1 VGEEPPAFLQFYD
14 AAEVHGPADGVAR
27 LQASPYQWRDPASI
41 PVRDWLYGRQILR
54 GHVHATIA
62 PGAGGKTTLKV
73 GTALSLATGRDLLGK
88 TVWGGPKRVWLW
100 NLEDSAEEMA
110 RSIQGACKHWGISK
124 ADLEGRLFLDTAL
137 DGARFCIATS
147 TSSHGLIINRPLVE
161 DLTRELTDR
170 KIDLFSLDP
179 LVSAHGVNEN
189 DNMEIDAVVKEF
201 AAVAHASGTAIDLSH
216 HTSKSGA
223 TETTALGARGAV
235 ALINACRSVLTINR
249 MNPEEAD
256 RFGIEGEERRRFFRV
271 YDDKNN
277 RAPPAENSDW
287 YRLISVDLENGGLAG
302 SDSVGVVVPWA
313 APKPF
318 DGLTGDHLLR
328 VQMAVAEGQWRDH
341 HSADDWVGNA
351 VAKALGLNVERKS
364 DRSRILE
371 LLRTWKKEG
380 ALKAIDGKDDRR
392 KPVKFVVVGRWQ
404 NDNGAPV
411 TQVERSAPV

>member
-1 VGEEPPAFLQFYD
+1 
-14 AAEVHGPADGVAR
+14 
-27 LQASPYQWRDPASI
+27 
-41 PVRDWLYGRQILR
+41 
-54 GHVHATIA
+54 
-62 PGAGGKTTLKV
+62 
-73 GTALSLATGRDLLGK
+73 
-88 TVWGGPKRVWLW
+88 
-100 NLEDSAEEMA
+100 
-110 RSIQGACKHWGISK
+110 
-124 ADLEGRLFLDTAL
+124 
-137 DGARFCIATS
+137 
-147 TSSHGLIINRPLVE
+147 
-161 DLTRELTDR
+161 
-170 KIDLFSLDP
+170 
-179 LVSAHGVNEN
+179 
-189 DNMEIDAVVKEF
+189 
-201 AAVAHASGTAIDLSH
+201 
-216 HTSKSGA
+216 
-223 TETTALGARGAV
+223 
-235 ALINACRSVLTINR
+235 

-351 VAKALGLNVERKS
+351 VAKVLRLDLDRKS

-404 NDNGAPV
+404 SDNGAPV